1 MKNSLNF
8 WMSLNRTTIHEHRQR
23 MIDRMWALDEQG
35 AMENYGEGRGIV
47 MQAGN
52 ADTLQRAIYTLRML
66 RKRASPLCNARRP
79 LPPDLCLLSE
89 PPLTEDFARDP
100 R

>member
-23 MIDRMWALDEQG
+23 MIDRLWELDDQG
-35 AMENYGEGRGIV
+35 VMADYGEGRGIV

-66 RKRASPLCNARRP
+66 RKRPSSLRWPVPLDSA
-79 LPPDLCLLSE
+79 CLLTRNPS
-89 PPLTEDFARDP
+89 A
-100 R
+100 